1 MYITKIYYRQKIVR
15 RSSWLKEATLEK
27 NYSIRANWGFSISVD
42 LVNIVVRLKIPDFL
56 EACSQLTRLE
66 VKRRQAATTTVKIY
80 FERKVQNVIEFH

>member
-1 MYITKIYYRQKIVR
+1 MYITKIYYRHKIVR

-42 LVNIVVRLKIPDFL
+42 LVNIVVRLNIPDFL

-66 VKRRQAATTTVKIY
+66 VKRCQAATLKLKYILSEKY
-80 FERKVQNVIEFH
+80 KM